1 MQAKLDY
8 LNRDFDSNNYIST
21 SNAEFVNKG
30 LVASMSLTMVLVFG
44 LLFALL
50 AGLSFYFNLGIFA
63 TVGMAVVLGLFQWA
77 VGPSI
82 VRWST
87 NMSPLNRDEFPWIE
101 EMVHEICIKNKVKI
115 PKITIANTSM
125 PNAFVFGRTSKSAT
139 LTLTRGLLNT
149 LTKDE
154 VMGVIAHEI
163 GHIKHNDMVVMTII
177 SVIPT
182 IAYFIALSTMFGG
195 RRNQGSAAVLIG
207 IGAFVVYF
215 VTNLL
220 ILYFSRL
227 REFYA
232 DSFAGRQVKPTILAN
247 ALAKITYGLSLQ
259 KQEAKNSTLRSF
271 YAVDPIASSYEVI
284 KFSSYYED
292 QNISESEVKK
302 AMDWERKSSFSKFGE
317 IFRTHPLTYK
327 RIDRL
332 YQLERELS
340 PGNA

>member
-1 MQAKLDY
+1 MI
-8 LNRDFDSNNYIST
+8 R
-21 SNAEFVNKG
+21 G
-30 LVASMSLTMVLVFG
+30 LVASMSLTMVMVFG

-50 AGLSFYFNLGIFA
+50 AGLGFYFDLGIY
-63 TVGMAVVLGLFQWA
+63 TIVGLAVVFGLFQWA
-77 VGPSI
+77 IGPVI

-87 NMSPLNRDEFPWIE
+87 NMSPLNKDEFPWIE
-101 EMVHEICIKNKVKI
+101 ETIYEICIKNRVKI

-125 PNAFVFGRTSKSAT
+125 PNAFVFGSSNKSAT

-149 LTKDE
+149 LSKDE
-154 VMGVIAHEI
+154 AKGVIAHEI

-182 IAYFIALSTMFGG
+182 IAYFIAMSTMFGG
-195 RRNQGSAAVLIG
+195 RSRNQGGASVLIG
-207 IGAFVVYF
+207 IGAFAVYF
-215 VTNLL
+215 ITNLL

-232 DSFAGRQVKPTILAN
+232 DNFAGRQVKPSILAN

-259 KQEAKNSTLRSF
+259 KQEVKSSTLRSF
-271 YAVDPIASSYEVI
+271 YAVDPVASSYEVS
-284 KFSSYYED
+284 KFASYYKD
-292 QNISESEVKK
+292 QHISEEEVQK

-327 RIDRL
+327 RIEKL
-332 YQLERELS
+332 YQLEQDFS
-340 PGNA
+340 SKTQN

>member
-1 MQAKLDY
+1 MI
-8 LNRDFDSNNYIST
+8 R
-21 SNAEFVNKG
+21 G
-30 LVASMSLTMVLVFG
+30 LVASMSLTMVMVFG

-50 AGLSFYFNLGIFA
+50 AGLGFYFDLGIY
-63 TVGMAVVLGLFQWA
+63 TIVGLAVVFGLFQWA
-77 VGPSI
+77 IGPVI

-87 NMSPLNRDEFPWIE
+87 NMSPLNKDEFPWIE
-101 EMVHEICIKNKVKI
+101 ETIYEICIKNKVKI

-125 PNAFVFGRTSKSAT
+125 PNAFVFGRSNKSAT

-149 LTKDE
+149 LSQDE
-154 VMGVIAHEI
+154 AKGVIAHEI

-182 IAYFIALSTMFGG
+182 IAYFIAMSTMFGG
-195 RRNQGSAAVLIG
+195 RSRNQGGASVLIG
-207 IGAFVVYF
+207 IGAFAVYF
-215 VTNLL
+215 ITNLL

-232 DSFAGRQVKPTILAN
+232 DNFAGRQVKPSILAN

-259 KQEAKNSTLRSF
+259 KREVKSSILRSF
-271 YAVDPIASSYEVI
+271 YAVDPVASSYEVS
-284 KFSSYYED
+284 KFASYYKD
-292 QNISESEVKK
+292 QHISEEEVQK

-327 RIDRL
+327 RIEKL
-332 YQLERELS
+332 YQLEQDFS
-340 PGNA
+340 SKTQN

>member
-1 MQAKLDY
+1 M
-8 LNRDFDSNNYIST
+8 I
-21 SNAEFVNKG
+21 KG
-30 LVASMSLTMVLVFG
+30 LVASMSLTMILVFG

-50 AGLSFYFNLGIFA
+50 AGLGFYFDLGIY
-63 TVGMAVVLGLFQWA
+63 TIVGMAVAFGLFQWA
-77 VGPSI
+77 IGPAI
-82 VRWST
+82 IKWST
-87 NMSPLNRDEFPWIE
+87 NMSPLNKEEFPWIE
-101 EMVHEICIKNKVKI
+101 ETIHEICIKNRVKI

-149 LTKDE
+149 LSKDE
-154 VMGVIAHEI
+154 VKGVIAHEI

-182 IAYFIALSTMFGG
+182 IAYFIALSTIFGG
-195 RRNQGSAAVLIG
+195 RSRNQGGAAVMIG

-215 VTNLL
+215 ITNLL

-232 DSFAGRQVKPTILAN
+232 DNFAGRQVKPSILAN

-259 KQEAKNSTLRSF
+259 KQEVKSSTLRSF
-271 YAVDPIASSYEVI
+271 YAVDPVASSLEVT
-284 KFSSYYED
+284 KFASYYKD
-292 QNISESEVKK
+292 QHVSEEEVQK
-302 AMDWERKSSFSKFGE
+302 AMDWERKNSFSKFGE

-327 RIDRL
+327 RIEKL
-332 YQLERELS
+332 YQQEREL
-340 PGNA
+340 G

>member
-1 MQAKLDY
+1 M
-8 LNRDFDSNNYIST
+8 I
-21 SNAEFVNKG
+21 KG
-30 LVASMSLTMVLVFG
+30 LVASMSLTLILVFG

-50 AGLSFYFNLGIFA
+50 AGLSYYFNLGIIA
-63 TVGMAVVLGLFQWA
+63 TVGMAVGLGLIQWA
-77 VGPSI
+77 IGPSI

-87 NMSPLNRDEFPWIE
+87 NMSPLNKEEFPWIE
-101 EMVHEICIKNKVKI
+101 ETTHGICNKNNVKI

-139 LTLTRGLLNT
+139 LTLTRGLLDT

-154 VMGVIAHEI
+154 VKGVIAHEI

-195 RRNQGSAAVLIG
+195 RGRNQGGSTVIIG

-215 VTNLL
+215 ITNLL

-232 DSFAGRQVKPTILAN
+232 DNFAGQQVKPTILAD

-259 KQEAKNSTLRSF
+259 KQEARNSTLRSF
-271 YAVDPIASSYEVI
+271 YAVDPISSSYEVT
-284 KFSSYYED
+284 KFASYYKDQHVSED
-292 QNISESEVKK
+292 EVKK
-302 AMDWERKSSFSKFGE
+302 AMDWERNSSFSKFGE

-327 RIDRL
+327 RINKL
-332 YQLERELS
+332 YQMEKELS
-340 PGNA
+340 

>member
-1 MQAKLDY
+1 MIK
-8 LNRDFDSNNYIST
+8 R
-21 SNAEFVNKG
+21 
-30 LVASMSLTMVLVFG
+30 LVASMSLTIVLVFG

-50 AGLSFYFNLGIFA
+50 AGLSFYFNLGIFV
-63 TVGMAVVLGLFQWA
+63 TVGLAVGLGFFQWSI
-77 VGPSI
+77 GPSI

-87 NMSPLNRDEFPWIE
+87 KMIPLNKKEFPWIE
-101 EMVHEICIKNKVKI
+101 ETIHEICIKNKVKI

-154 VMGVIAHEI
+154 VRGVIAHEI
-163 GHIKHNDMVVMTII
+163 GHIKHNDMVVMTVI

-195 RRNQGSAAVLIG
+195 RTRNQGGTAMLIG

-215 VTNLL
+215 ITNLL

-232 DSFAGRQVKPTILAN
+232 DDFAGRQVKPTILAN

-259 KQEAKNSTLRSF
+259 KQQAKNSTLRSF
-271 YAVDPIASSYEVI
+271 YAVDPISASYEVT
-284 KFSSYYED
+284 KFSSHYED
-292 QNISESEVKK
+292 QNISEDEVKK
-302 AMDWERKSSFSKFGE
+302 AMDWERSSFSKFGE

-327 RIDRL
+327 RIDKL
-332 YQLERELS
+332 YQLER
-340 PGNA
+340 GF

>member
-1 MQAKLDY
+1 MI
-8 LNRDFDSNNYIST
+8 R
-21 SNAEFVNKG
+21 G
-30 LVASMSLTMVLVFG
+30 LVASMSLTMVMVFG

-50 AGLSFYFNLGIFA
+50 AGLGFYFNLGIY
-63 TVGMAVVLGLFQWA
+63 TIVGLAVVFGLFQWA
-77 VGPSI
+77 IGPAI

-87 NMSPLNRDEFPWIE
+87 NMSPLNKDEFPWIE
-101 EMVHEICIKNKVKI
+101 ETIYEICIKNRVKI

-125 PNAFVFGRTSKSAT
+125 PNAFVFGRSNKSAT

-149 LTKDE
+149 LSKDE
-154 VMGVIAHEI
+154 AKGVIAHEI

-182 IAYFIALSTMFGG
+182 IAYFIAMSTMFGG
-195 RRNQGSAAVLIG
+195 RSRNQGGASVLIG
-207 IGAFVVYF
+207 IGAFAVYF
-215 VTNLL
+215 ITNLL

-232 DSFAGRQVKPTILAN
+232 DNFAGRQVKPSILAN

-259 KQEAKNSTLRSF
+259 KREVKSSALRSF
-271 YAVDPIASSYEVI
+271 YAVDPVASSYEVS
-284 KFSSYYED
+284 KFASYYKD
-292 QNISESEVKK
+292 QHISEEEVQK

-327 RIDRL
+327 RIEKL
-332 YQLERELS
+332 YQLELDFS
-340 PGNA
+340 SQTQN

>member
-1 MQAKLDY
+1 MIK
-8 LNRDFDSNNYIST
+8 R
-21 SNAEFVNKG
+21 
-30 LVASMSLTMVLVFG
+30 LVASMGLTIVLVFG

-50 AGLSFYFNLGIFA
+50 AGLSFYFNLGIFV
-63 TVGMAVVLGLFQWA
+63 TVGLAAGLGLFQWA
-77 VGPSI
+77 IGPTI

-87 NMSPLNRDEFPWIE
+87 NMTPLNKEEFPWIE
-101 EMVHEICIKNKVKI
+101 ETTHEICVKNKVKI

-139 LTLTRGLLNT
+139 MTLTRGLLGT

-154 VMGVIAHEI
+154 VRGVIAHEI
-163 GHIKHNDMVVMTII
+163 GHIKHNDMVVMTVI

-195 RRNQGSAAVLIG
+195 RTRDHGGSAMLIG
-207 IGAFVVYF
+207 VGAFAVYF
-215 VTNLL
+215 ITNLL

-232 DSFAGRQVKPTILAN
+232 DDFAGRQVRPTVLAN

-259 KQEAKNSTLRSF
+259 KQQAKNSTLRSF
-271 YAVDPIASSYEVI
+271 YAVDPISASYEVT
-284 KFSSYYED
+284 KFSSHYED
-292 QNISESEVKK
+292 QNISEDEVKK
-302 AMDWERKSSFSKFGE
+302 AMDWERSSSFSKFGE

-327 RIDRL
+327 RIDKL
-332 YQLERELS
+332 YQLER
-340 PGNA
+340 GF

>member
-1 MQAKLDY
+1 M
-8 LNRDFDSNNYIST
+8 I
-21 SNAEFVNKG
+21 KG
-30 LVASMSLTMVLVFG
+30 LVASMSFTMVLVFG

-50 AGLSFYFNLGIFA
+50 AGLSFYFDLGIFV
-63 TVGMAVVLGLFQWA
+63 TVGLAIGLGLFQWA
-77 VGPSI
+77 IGPSI

-101 EMVHEICIKNKVKI
+101 ETTHEICIKNKVKI

-125 PNAFVFGRTSKSAT
+125 PNAFVFGRSSKSAT

-154 VMGVIAHEI
+154 VRGVIAHEI

-182 IAYFIALSTMFGG
+182 IAYFIALSTMFS
-195 RRNQGSAAVLIG
+195 RTRNQGVAVVLIG
-207 IGAFVVYF
+207 IGAFAVYF
-215 VTNLL
+215 ITNLL

-232 DSFAGRQVKPTILAN
+232 DNFAGRQVKPSILAN

-259 KQEAKNSTLRSF
+259 KQQAGNSTLRSF
-271 YAVDPIASSYEVI
+271 YAVDPISSSYEVT
-284 KFSSYYED
+284 KFSSYYKD
-292 QNISESEVKK
+292 QHISEDEVKK

-327 RIDRL
+327 RIEKL
-332 YQLERELS
+332 YQMEREIS
-340 PGNA
+340 

>member
-1 MQAKLDY
+1 M
-8 LNRDFDSNNYIST
+8 I
-21 SNAEFVNKG
+21 KG

-50 AGLSFYFNLGIFA
+50 VGLSFYFDLGIFA
-63 TVGMAVVLGLFQWA
+63 TVGLAIGLGLFQWA
-77 VGPSI
+77 IGPSI
-82 VRWST
+82 IRWST
-87 NMSPLNRDEFPWIE
+87 NMSPLNKDEFHWIE
-101 EMVHEICIKNKVKI
+101 ETTHEICIKNKVKI

-154 VMGVIAHEI
+154 VRGVIAHEI
-163 GHIKHNDMVVMTII
+163 GHIKHNDMVVMTVI

-195 RRNQGSAAVLIG
+195 RTRNQGGAVVLIG
-207 IGAFVVYF
+207 VGAFAVYF
-215 VTNLL
+215 ITNLL

-232 DSFAGRQVKPTILAN
+232 DNFAGRQVKPSILAN

-271 YAVDPIASSYEVI
+271 YAVDPISSSYEVT
-284 KFSSYYED
+284 KFSSYYKD
-292 QNISESEVKK
+292 QHISEEEVKK
-302 AMDWERKSSFSKFGE
+302 AMDWERNSSFSKFGE

-327 RIDRL
+327 RIEKL
-332 YQLERELS
+332 YQMEKEFPSRQ
-340 PGNA
+340 

>member
-1 MQAKLDY
+1 M
-8 LNRDFDSNNYIST
+8 I
-21 SNAEFVNKG
+21 KG

-50 AGLSFYFNLGIFA
+50 AGLSFYFDLGIFA
-63 TVGMAVVLGLFQWA
+63 TVGMAIGLGLFQWA
-77 VGPSI
+77 IGPSI

-87 NMSPLNRDEFPWIE
+87 NMSPLNKEEFPWIE
-101 EMVHEICIKNKVKI
+101 EATHEICIKNNVKI

-139 LTLTRGLLNT
+139 LTLTRGLLGT

-154 VMGVIAHEI
+154 VRGVIAHEI

-195 RRNQGSAAVLIG
+195 RGRNQGGATVLIG
-207 IGAFVVYF
+207 IGAFAVYF
-215 VTNLL
+215 ITNLL

-232 DSFAGRQVKPTILAN
+232 DNFAGQQVKPTVLAN

-271 YAVDPIASSYEVI
+271 YAVDPISSSYEVT
-284 KFSSYYED
+284 KFASYYKDQHVSED
-292 QNISESEVKK
+292 EVKK
-302 AMDWERKSSFSKFGE
+302 AMDWERKSSFNKFGE

-327 RIDRL
+327 RIDKL
-332 YQLERELS
+332 YQMEREFS
-340 PGNA
+340 PNQN

>member
-1 MQAKLDY
+1 MI
-8 LNRDFDSNNYIST
+8 R
-21 SNAEFVNKG
+21 G
-30 LVASMSLTMVLVFG
+30 LVASMSLTMVMVFG

-50 AGLSFYFNLGIFA
+50 AGLGFYFDLGIY
-63 TVGMAVVLGLFQWA
+63 TIVGLAVVFGLFQWA
-77 VGPSI
+77 IGPAI

-87 NMSPLNRDEFPWIE
+87 NMSPLNKDEFPWIE
-101 EMVHEICIKNKVKI
+101 ETIYEICIKNRVKI

-125 PNAFVFGRTSKSAT
+125 PNAFVFGRSNKSAT

-149 LTKDE
+149 LSKDE
-154 VMGVIAHEI
+154 AKGVIAHEI

-182 IAYFIALSTMFGG
+182 IAYFIAMSTMFGG
-195 RRNQGSAAVLIG
+195 RSKNQGGASVLIG
-207 IGAFVVYF
+207 IGAFAVYF
-215 VTNLL
+215 ITNLL

-232 DSFAGRQVKPTILAN
+232 DNFAGRQVKPSILAN

-259 KQEAKNSTLRSF
+259 KREVKSSTLRSF
-271 YAVDPIASSYEVI
+271 YAVDPVASSYEVS
-284 KFSSYYED
+284 KFASYYKD
-292 QNISESEVKK
+292 QHISEEEVQK

-327 RIDRL
+327 RIEKL
-332 YQLERELS
+332 YQLELDFS
-340 PGNA
+340 SKTQN

>member
-1 MQAKLDY
+1 MIK
-8 LNRDFDSNNYIST
+8 R
-21 SNAEFVNKG
+21 
-30 LVASMSLTMVLVFG
+30 LVASMGLTIVLVFG

-50 AGLSFYFNLGIFA
+50 AGLSFYFNLGIFV
-63 TVGMAVVLGLFQWA
+63 TVGLAAGLGLFQWA
-77 VGPSI
+77 IGPTI

-87 NMSPLNRDEFPWIE
+87 NMTPLNKEEFPWIE
-101 EMVHEICIKNKVKI
+101 ETTHEICVKNKVKI

-139 LTLTRGLLNT
+139 MTLTRGLLGT

-154 VMGVIAHEI
+154 VRGVIAHEI
-163 GHIKHNDMVVMTII
+163 GHIKHNDMVVMTVI

-195 RRNQGSAAVLIG
+195 RTRDQGGSAMLIG
-207 IGAFVVYF
+207 VGAFAVYF
-215 VTNLL
+215 ITNLL

-232 DSFAGRQVKPTILAN
+232 DDFAGRQVRPTVLAN

-259 KQEAKNSTLRSF
+259 KQQAKNSTLRSF
-271 YAVDPIASSYEVI
+271 YAVDPISASYEVT
-284 KFSSYYED
+284 KFSSHYED
-292 QNISESEVKK
+292 QNISEDEVKK
-302 AMDWERKSSFSKFGE
+302 AMDWERSSSFSKFGE

-327 RIDRL
+327 RIDKL
-332 YQLERELS
+332 YQLER
-340 PGNA
+340 GF